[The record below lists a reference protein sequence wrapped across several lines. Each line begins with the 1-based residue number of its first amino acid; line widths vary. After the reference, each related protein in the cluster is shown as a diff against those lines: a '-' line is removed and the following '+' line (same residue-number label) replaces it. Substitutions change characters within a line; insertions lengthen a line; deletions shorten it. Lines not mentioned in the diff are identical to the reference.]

1 MATTTG
7 LGAFSA
13 AKVTSKDF
21 DTVGLPKAP
30 KSPTNDVFAD
40 RQKVDPPGEWATG
53 RGDNRSPS
61 FSWK

>member
-21 DTVGLPKAP
+21 DSVGLPKAP

-40 RQKVDPPGEWATG
+40 RQEVDPPGEWATG
-53 RGDNRSPS
+53 RGGNRGPS